1 MRIERLRCLRGW
13 CVLGC
18 VVLLGAFLPGCEAD
32 VPTEAA
38 VSAETVTAEAAA
50 AAADS
55 PEPAVRVHVPAVDGE
70 RGELPRA
77 LTRPLFVVDGVALSI
92 EEASDLAQIEAL
104 EIERIEVMRGS
115 DAIAAYGPRGA
126 NGVVIIIT
134 KD

>member
-38 VSAETVTAEAAA
+38 VSTEAVTAEAVP

-55 PEPAVRVHVPAVDGE
+55 PEPALRVHVPGADGD
-70 RGELPRA
+70 RGEIRS
-77 LTRPLFVVDGVALSI
+77 RPLFVLDGIELSD
-92 EEASDLAQIEAL
+92 EQATSADFMNAF